1 MTVEKYYNENK
12 TAIAVLVS
20 PGFGAGWSTWNSK
33 EMAYDKRIIEAFL
46 EDINSDEIEELCK
59 EWGYN
64 SCYAGGWSD
73 VRLEWVPVGEKY
85 YIYEYDGAETLVYEK
100 DMEIA

>member
-1 MTVEKYYNENK
+1 MIVEKYYNEDK
-12 TAIAVLVS
+12 TCIAVLVS
-20 PGFGAGWSTWNSK
+20 RGWGAGWSTWNNK

-46 EDINSDEIEELCK
+46 ENINSHEIEELCK
-59 EWGYN
+59 EWGYD

-73 VRLEWVPVGEKY
+73 VRLEWVSVDEKY
-85 YIYEYDGAETLVYEK
+85 YIYEYDGAETLVREK